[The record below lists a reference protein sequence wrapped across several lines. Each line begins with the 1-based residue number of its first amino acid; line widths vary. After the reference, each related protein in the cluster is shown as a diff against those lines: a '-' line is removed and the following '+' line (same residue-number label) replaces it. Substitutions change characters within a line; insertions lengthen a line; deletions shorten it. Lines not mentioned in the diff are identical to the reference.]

1 MKNKTKQEKA
11 GTAIKTKMPKGITTF
26 TEKPSE
32 REKQSNEAFDLFSR
46 FTADIIKE
54 EKLFVR

>member
-1 MKNKTKQEKA
+1 MKNKLKQEKA
-11 GTAIKTKMPKGITTF
+11 GTPIKTRLPKGIKTF

-32 REKQSNEAFDLFSR
+32 RETQSNEAFDLFSK
-46 FTADIIKE
+46 FTADIIRQ

>member
-1 MKNKTKQEKA
+1 MNNKTKQEKA
-11 GTAIKTKMPKGITTF
+11 GTPIKTKMPKGITTF

-32 REKQSNEAFDLFSR
+32 RDRQSNQAFDLFSR

-54 EKLFVR
+54 EQLFVR